1 MPEPTRLLVAHENAD
16 AWQAELGTRFPDLEV
31 QLVRSPEALDRARTF
46 PADIAYSCVTDGF
59 SRQAHGRLRD
69 WPGLAWIH
77 VGGSGFEHFTGAAP
91 SGPVLTNGAGVL
103 APYLAETLLG
113 ALIALNRGFARAVQD
128 QAARRWSPWS
138 FPALEGQ
145 TLAIVGTGAIGTCLA
160 TRAKALGLEV
170 IGVARRP
177 VEHPSFDEVRPLDD
191 LVAVAGRCD
200 YLSVNLRLV
209 PETRQLIDA
218 SVLRAM
224 RPTAFVLNASR
235 GAVVD
240 EAALVEALQSGRIA
254 GAYLD
259 VFATEPLLASSP
271 LWAQDNVLMTPHMS
285 DRVADWELR
294 HARFFMDNL
303 ARWRSG
309 EPLHNIVTP

>member
-1 MPEPTRLLVAHENAD
+1 MPEPMRLLVAHENAD
-16 AWQAELGTRFPDLEV
+16 AWQAELQARFPDLEV
-31 QLVRSPEALDRARTF
+31 RLARSSEALDRARTF
-46 PADIAYSCVTDGF
+46 PANIAYSCVTDGF
-59 SRQAHGRLRD
+59 LRAEHGRLRD
-69 WPGLAWIH
+69 WPGLAWVHI
-77 VGGSGFEHFTGAAP
+77 GGSGFDHFTGGA
-91 SGPVLTNGAGVL
+91 GPGPMLTNGAGVL

-113 ALIALNRGFARAVQD
+113 ALIALNRGFARAVRD
-128 QAARRWSPWS
+128 QMARRWSPWS

-160 TRAKALGLEV
+160 SRAKALGLEV

-177 VEHPSFDEVRPLDD
+177 VQHPSFDEVRPLDD
-191 LVAVAGRCD
+191 LVAVAARCD
-200 YLSVNLRLV
+200 YLSLNVRLV

-218 SVLRAM
+218 IVLRAM
-224 RPTAFVLNASR
+224 RPTAFLLNASR

-240 EAALVEALQSGRIA
+240 EAALVEALRSGWIA

-259 VFATEPLLASSP
+259 VLATEPLPASSP

-285 DRVADWELR
+285 DRVVDWELR

-303 ARWRSG
+303 ARWLGG
-309 EPLHNIVTP
+309 EPLHNIVTR